1 MCGLVGA
8 VSQRNVIP
16 SLVDG
21 LRRLEYRGYDSAG
34 IATMGVKGLVN
45 VRAKG
50 KVDVLSRQLAD
61 MHISGSIGI
70 GHTRWATHGKPSE
83 VNAHPHISC
92 GEVAVVHNGIIENH
106 ETIRRDLQSKG
117 YKFLSETDTE
127 VIAHLVHYLS
137 RADNTLQ
144 EAVRQTVRQL
154 EGTYG
159 IAVISSREPGKIIA
173 ARRGSPL
180 LIGVSEK
187 ENYIASDVTALLPV
201 TQYFISL
208 EDGDIAEVLPDS
220 VNIVDEQ
227 GMVVI
232 REMTKSQQQS
242 VELDKGPYEH
252 FMQKE
257 IYEQDVVLERTLLP
271 ALKGDLV
278 NEEVLGS
285 DAEETLKDI
294 EHIHIVACGTSYH
307 AGLVASY
314 TLESLCGISCKV
326 ELASEYR
333 YRRAVVNPN
342 TLFVTLSQSG
352 ETADTLAALRF
363 AKRAPYRA
371 TLTICNVDESS
382 LVRESDVVFL
392 TQAGPEIGVA
402 STKAFTTQLMN
413 LNLLA
418 ILLARYS
425 TNGLSERRESS
436 LVTVLKRAPEQVRSV
451 YALDSQI
458 RAVAESIVNS
468 PYVLFLG
475 RGQMYPIAMEGAL
488 KFKEITYI
496 NADAYAA
503 GELKHGPLAL
513 VDDQVPVV
521 ALAPY
526 NPLLGKLKSNLA
538 EVRARGG
545 QLIVIGDQGAGFS
558 ASRTEKSIDVPKSG
572 GLIAPMV
579 YTLPLQLLAYHVA
592 VLRGTNVDQPRNLA
606 KSVTV
611 E

>member
-8 VSQRNVIP
+8 VSHRDVIP

-34 IATMGVKGLVN
+34 IATLSGRTLVN
-45 VRAKG
+45 VRATG
-50 KVDVLSRQLAD
+50 KVDALARQLAGG
-61 MHISGSIGI
+61 HVAGTIGI

-83 VNAHPHISC
+83 DNAHPHLSC
-92 GEVAVVHNGIIENH
+92 GEIAIVHNGIIENH
-106 ETIRRDLQSKG
+106 DNLRRDLTARG
-117 YKFLSETDTE
+117 YKFQSETDTE

-137 RADNTLQ
+137 RGNKSLQ
-144 EAVRQTVRQL
+144 EAVRLAVRQL

-159 IAVISSREPGKIIA
+159 IAAISTREPMKIVA
-173 ARRGSPL
+173 ARRDSPL
-180 LIGVSEK
+180 LIGVSDK
-187 ENYIASDVTALLPV
+187 ENYLASDVTALLPV

-208 EDGDIAEVLPDS
+208 EDGDVAEVLPDS
-220 VNIVDEQ
+220 VNIVDEH

-232 REMTKSQQQS
+232 RELKKSQQQII
-242 VELDKGPYEH
+242 EQDKGPYQH

-257 IYEQDVVLERTLLP
+257 IYEQDSVLERTLMP
-271 ALKGDLV
+271 ALKGEQVD
-278 NEEVLGS
+278 ESVLGS
-285 DAEETLKDI
+285 HTAEILKDI

-363 AKRAPYRA
+363 AKRSSYRA
-371 TLTICNVDESS
+371 TLTICNVPESS
-382 LVRESDVVFL
+382 LVRESDMVFL

-418 ILLARYS
+418 ILLARFQAD
-425 TNGLSERRESS
+425 GLSQRREAS
-436 LVTVLKRAPEQVRSV
+436 LVTILKRAPAQIRSV
-451 YALDSQI
+451 YALDEQI
-458 RAVAESIVNS
+458 RRVAESIVDR

-513 VDDQVPVV
+513 VDDKVPVV
-521 ALAPY
+521 ALAPF

-545 QLIVIGDQGAGFS
+545 RLIVIGDQGAGFS
-558 ASRTEKSIDVPKSG
+558 NSHRETAIDVPKSG